1 MFLPA
6 TVKTCTLQTPA
17 WAELKRVAVDANP
30 RSEAL
35 GEPEQILVVAAP
47 IQLTAV
53 AWNSG
58 SWLSSIWSPARG
70 ANDANVAQIW
80 REINMMRFPF
90 VSLSIRVLI

>member
-1 MFLPA
+1 LD
-6 TVKTCTLQTPA
+6 K
-17 WAELKRVAVDANP
+17 AEHV
-30 RSEAL
+30 
-35 GEPEQILVVAAP
+35 LVVAAP
-47 IQLTAV
+47 VQLTAV

-58 SWLSSIWSPARG
+58 SWLLSIWSPARG